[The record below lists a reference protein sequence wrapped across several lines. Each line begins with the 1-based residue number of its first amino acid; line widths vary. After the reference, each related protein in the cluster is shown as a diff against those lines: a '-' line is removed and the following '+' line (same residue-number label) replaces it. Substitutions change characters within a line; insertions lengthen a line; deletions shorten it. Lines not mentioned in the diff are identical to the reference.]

1 MQVPRFFVY
10 LFHLAQILVRNLI
23 FLIASLALF
32 FLSCQSKNEEYIRI
46 ATSANMQYAIKEIAT
61 AFTKKTGVHCEVIIA
76 SSGKLAAQIIEGAPF
91 DIFASADIKYPQ
103 LLYEKGKA
111 INSPK
116 VYAYGTLILWSK
128 DAVPI
133 TSLAMLT
140 KDHIH
145 HIAVANPKTAP
156 YGKAAVETL
165 KHLNIYDEIL
175 SKLVYGESV
184 AQANQFITT
193 KAAQIGFTSKSTV
206 LSKNKTISGNWIE
219 INRDFYSPIEQSCV
233 QLNSN
238 PKKRKTSELFYEYL
252 LSKESKAILKKFG
265 YLVP

>member
-10 LFHLAQILVRNLI
+10 LFHLLSILVRNSI
-23 FLIASLALF
+23 FLVATLALLF
-32 FLSCQSKNEEYIRI
+32 ASCESKKSDSIRI

-91 DIFASADIKYPQ
+91 DIFASADLKYPQ
-103 LLYEKGKA
+103 MVYGKGKA
-111 INSPK
+111 INRPE

-128 DAVPI
+128 DAIPI

-140 KDHIH
+140 EDHIH

-156 YGKAAVETL
+156 YGTAAVEAL
-165 KHLNIYDEIL
+165 KHHNIYDQVL
-175 SKLVYGESV
+175 TKLVYGESV

-219 INRDFYSPIEQSCV
+219 ISRDLYSPIEQSCV
-233 QLNSN
+233 LLNSN

-252 LSKESKAILKKFG
+252 FSKESKAILKKFG